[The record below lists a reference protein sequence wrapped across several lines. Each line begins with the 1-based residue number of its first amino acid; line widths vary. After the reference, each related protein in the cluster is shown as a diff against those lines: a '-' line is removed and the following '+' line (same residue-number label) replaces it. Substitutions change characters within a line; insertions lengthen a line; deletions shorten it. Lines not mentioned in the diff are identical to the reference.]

1 MNSIKG
7 GRRMKKNLLRT
18 TRMMKNL
25 EKIGEMKN

>member
-25 EKIGEMKN
+25 EKMGR